1 MKSLVVDNFLP
12 YPNIVRSW
20 ALSQEYFDSNQFSE
34 RYKITTS
41 WPGIRTD
48 HVMDMDLSYAN
59 VILSQVSML
68 AQNFSNKSA
77 AIKSYFQICTE
88 DDGDSW
94 IHQDNDVD
102 LAAILYLSP
111 NAPPTSGT
119 SLFRCNDYRAWQNLD
134 IKTMMQ
140 INRVE
145 AKDLYDNLF
154 TPIDT
159 FGNVYNR
166 LVMYRGDEFHKSN
179 DYFGKG
185 KDDGRLTQVFF
196 LTFEK

>member
-68 AQNFSNKSA
+68 AQNFSNKSRTLILKHLQSCCMGIDIFQSFSIHEHFHYIHFFIFKLL
-77 AIKSYFQICTE
+77 IKFNPYT
-88 DDGDSW
+88 
-94 IHQDNDVD
+94 
-102 LAAILYLSP
+102 LYLC
-111 NAPPTSGT
+111 AIII
-119 SLFRCNDYRAWQNLD
+119 A
-134 IKTMMQ
+134 
-140 INRVE
+140 NRHTV
-145 AKDLYDNLF
+145 DNYIIYDF
-154 TPIDT
+154 
-159 FGNVYNR
+159 
-166 LVMYRGDEFHKSN
+166 
-179 DYFGKG
+179 
-185 KDDGRLTQVFF
+185 
-196 LTFEK
+196 

>member
-12 YPNIVRSW
+12 YPNVVRSW
-20 ALSQEYFDSNQFSE
+20 ALSQEYFDAKKFSD
-34 RYKITTS
+34 RYGISTS

-48 HVMDMDLSYAN
+48 HVMDLDHEYAN
-59 VILSQVSML
+59 TILSQVAMI
-68 AQNFSNKSA
+68 ARNFSDRTPS
-77 AIKSYFQICTE
+77 IKSYFQICTQN
-88 DDGDSW
+88 DGDSW

-102 LAAILYLSP
+102 VAGILYLSP

-119 SLFRCNDYRAWQNLD
+119 TLFRCNDHQAWQSLD
-134 IKTMMQ
+134 IKTMMK
-140 INRVE
+140 INRLE
-145 AKDLYDNLF
+145 AKDLYDSLF

-179 DYFGKG
+179 DYFGNR

-196 LTFEK
+196 ITFEK

>member
-1 MKSLVVDNFLP
+1 
-12 YPNIVRSW
+12 
-20 ALSQEYFDSNQFSE
+20 
-34 RYKITTS
+34 
-41 WPGIRTD
+41 
-48 HVMDMDLSYAN
+48 
-59 VILSQVSML
+59 ML
-68 AQNFSNKSA
+68 AQNFSNKPA